1 MGPVPEKVSGL
12 AISAGVVRQ
21 GRQYPMAPK
30 MEQAGVVLLV
40 WPPSM
45 AVTLRAVAGDVQ
57 NRSRRFC
64 VATVHGGHPPDYR

>member
-40 WPPSM
+40 WPL
-45 AVTLRAVAGDVQ
+45 V
-57 NRSRRFC
+57 RSGMIFC
-64 VATVHGGHPPDYR
+64 VTTVPGGHPPDYR